1 MNISQDLKSQIIAFI
16 KKELG
21 VEIDEKIISKP
32 PEANLGDFA
41 VPLFSFAKNLNT
53 NPVELAVKLSKNK
66 PPKGFNKIIAVGPY
80 INFFI
85 DTQAMSGG
93 VLNSI
98 LK

>member
-1 MNISQDLKSQIIAFI
+1 MNISQDLKSQILAFI

-21 VEIDEKIISKP
+21 IEIDEKIISKP

-53 NPVELAVKLSKNK
+53 NPVELAVKLAKSK

-80 INFFI
+80 VNFFI
-85 DTQAMSGG
+85 DTQAMSGN
-93 VLNSI
+93 VLDSI
-98 LK
+98 